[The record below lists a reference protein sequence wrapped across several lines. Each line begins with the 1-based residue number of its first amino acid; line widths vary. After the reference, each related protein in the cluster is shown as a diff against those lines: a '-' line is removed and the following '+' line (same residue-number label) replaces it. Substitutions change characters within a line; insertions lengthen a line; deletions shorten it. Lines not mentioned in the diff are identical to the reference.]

1 MESASQCWGRGRAWA
16 RHQGNASFGPL
27 GLGPGEDAMRTLL
40 DRHPGYLEIVQ
51 DFIRRDPLA
60 DIRARILEVIAR

>member
-1 MESASQCWGRGRAWA
+1 
-16 RHQGNASFGPL
+16 
-27 GLGPGEDAMRTLL
+27 MRTLL